1 MDVNPLVGEALS
13 RTFLHDYYLERA
25 IMEKVWIK
33 EDLGIATFPLMEK
46 GLKGFM
52 DFVASLN
59 LQYIEIRSERP
70 YALPQDVERG
80 ALENIQERLASLSL
94 RPIIHSAVYD
104 INVASLNPLIR
115 KASIRQTLES
125 IRFAAKIGAKIV
137 IIHPGRLPKDYPP
150 AYLKNSRINLLTSLN
165 VMARMAGRMGVM
177 LAIENS
183 PRGRAH
189 RLVTSPQE
197 HLYIL
202 RRVGSSYLGA
212 LLDIGHAHTWGV
224 DLREYIRSLAD
235 YILLFHL
242 HDNRGQ
248 ADEHLPLGRGT
259 SDLRGVGEEIQRMK
273 KRHPVILNM
282 RRREDIAESIRFFEG
297 MEKSKGLGRILGKR
311 GFLHKEVNS

>member
-1 MDVNPLVGEALS
+1 
-13 RTFLHDYYLERA
+13 
-25 IMEKVWIK
+25 MEKGWTK
-33 EDLGIATFPLMEK
+33 EDFGIATFPLMEE

-52 DFVASLN
+52 DFAASRG
-59 LQYIEIRSERP
+59 LQYVEIRSERP
-70 YALPQDVERG
+70 YALPQDMERG
-80 ALENIQERLASLSL
+80 ELESIQEKLVSLAL

-150 AYLKNSRINLLTSLN
+150 VYLKNSRINLLTSLN

-197 HLYIL
+197 HLHIL
-202 RRVGSSYLGA
+202 RRVGSPHLGA

-224 DLREYIRSLAD
+224 DLREYIKSLAD

-248 ADEHLPLGRGT
+248 ADDHLPLGRGT
-259 SDLRGVGEEIQRMK
+259 IDLRGIGEEIQRMK
-273 KRHPVILNM
+273 KRHPVILSM
-282 RRREDIAESIRFFEG
+282 RRKEDIAESIRFLEG
-297 MEKSKGLGRILGKR
+297 MRKSKGLSRILGKR
-311 GFLHKEVNS
+311 GFLHTEVNS

>member
-1 MDVNPLVGEALS
+1 LRGRENFPFFLS
-13 RTFLHDYYLERA
+13 DNYFRKA
-25 IMEKVWIK
+25 MMEQEWTK
-33 EDLGIATFPLMEK
+33 EDFGIATFPLMEE

-52 DFVASLN
+52 DFAASFGLK
-59 LQYIEIRSERP
+59 YVEIRSERP

-80 ALENIQERLASLSL
+80 ELESLQEKISSLSL
-94 RPIIHSAVYD
+94 SPIIHSAVYD

-115 KASIRQTLES
+115 KASIRQALES
-125 IRFAAKIGAKIV
+125 IRLAAKIGAKIV
-137 IIHPGRLPKDYPP
+137 IIHPGRLPKDYPSM
-150 AYLKNSRINLLTSLN
+150 YLKNSRINLLTSLN

-197 HLYIL
+197 HLHIL
-202 RRVGSSYLGA
+202 RRVGSPYLGA

-235 YILLFHL
+235 YIFIFHL

-248 ADEHLPLGRGT
+248 ADEHLALGKGT
-259 SDLRGVGEEIQRMK
+259 IDFRGVGEEIQRMK
-273 KRHPVILNM
+273 KHHPVILCM
-282 RRREDIAESIRFFEG
+282 RRKEDIAESMRFLEG
-297 MEKSKGLGRILGKR
+297 MGKSKGLGRILGKR
-311 GFLHKEVNS
+311 GVLHTDVKS

>member
-1 MDVNPLVGEALS
+1 
-13 RTFLHDYYLERA
+13 
-25 IMEKVWIK
+25 MEKEWIK
-33 EDLGIATFPLMEK
+33 EDFGIATFPFMEE

-52 DFVASLN
+52 DFAFSRG
-59 LQYIEIRSERP
+59 LQYVEIRSERP
-70 YALPQDVERG
+70 YALPQDMERG
-80 ALENIQERLASLSL
+80 ELESIQQKLVSLSL
-94 RPIIHSAVYD
+94 KPIIHSAVYD

-115 KASIRQTLES
+115 KASIRQTLAS
-125 IRFAAKIGAKIV
+125 IRFATKIGAKIV

-150 AYLKNSRINLLTSLN
+150 EYLKNSRINLLTSLN

-197 HLYIL
+197 HLHIL
-202 RRVGSSYLGA
+202 RRVGSPHLGA

-224 DLREYIRSLAD
+224 DLREYIKSLTD

-248 ADEHLPLGRGT
+248 ADDHLPLGRGT
-259 SDLRGVGEEIQRMK
+259 IDLRGIGEEIQRMK

-282 RRREDIAESIRFFEG
+282 RRKEDIAESIRFLEG
-297 MEKSKGLGRILGKR
+297 MGKSKGLSRILGKR
-311 GFLHKEVNS
+311 GFLHTEVNS

>member
-1 MDVNPLVGEALS
+1 MDVNPLVGEKTS
-13 RTFLHDYYLERA
+13 PTFLHNQYLERTF
-25 IMEKVWIK
+25 MERLWTR
-33 EDLGIATFPLMEK
+33 EDFGIATFPLLEE
-46 GLKGFM
+46 GLVGFM
-52 DFVASLN
+52 DFAASLG
-59 LQYIEIRSERP
+59 LKYVEIRGERP

-80 ALENIQERLASLSL
+80 ELENIQEKLASLSL

-115 KASIRQTLES
+115 KASIQQTVET

-137 IIHPGRLPKDYPP
+137 IIHPGRLPKDYPSV
-150 AYLKNSRINLLTSLN
+150 YLKNSRINLLTSLN

-189 RLVTSPQE
+189 RLVATPQE
-197 HLYIL
+197 HLHIL
-202 RRVGSSYLGA
+202 RRLGSPHLGA

-235 YILLFHL
+235 YIVLFHL

-248 ADEHLPLGRGT
+248 GDEHLPLGKGNI
-259 SDLRGVGEEIQRMK
+259 DLRGVGEEIQRMK
-273 KRHPVILNM
+273 KHHPLILNM
-282 RRREDIAESIRFFEG
+282 RRKTDIEQSIQFLEG
-297 MEKSKGLGRILGKR
+297 LGRGKGLSRILGKR
-311 GFLHKEVNS
+311 GFFVSEMN

>member
-1 MDVNPLVGEALS
+1 
-13 RTFLHDYYLERA
+13 
-25 IMEKVWIK
+25 ME
-33 EDLGIATFPLMEK
+33 E

-52 DFVASLN
+52 DFAASRG
-59 LQYIEIRSERP
+59 LQYVEIRSERP

-80 ALENIQERLASLSL
+80 ELESIQEKLVSLSL
-94 RPIIHSAVYD
+94 KPIIHSAVYD

-125 IRFAAKIGAKIV
+125 IRFATKIGAKIV

-197 HLYIL
+197 HLHIL
-202 RRVGSSYLGA
+202 QRVGSTHLGA

-224 DLREYIRSLAD
+224 DVREYIKSLSD

-248 ADEHLPLGRGT
+248 ADDHLPLGRGT
-259 SDLRGVGEEIQRMK
+259 IDFRGIGEEIQRMK
-273 KRHPVILNM
+273 KHHPVILNM
-282 RRREDIAESIRFFEG
+282 RRKEDIAESIRFLERMG
-297 MEKSKGLGRILGKR
+297 KSKGLGRILGKR
-311 GFLHKEVNS
+311 GVLHTEVNT

>member
-1 MDVNPLVGEALS
+1 
-13 RTFLHDYYLERA
+13 
-25 IMEKVWIK
+25 MEKGWIK
-33 EDLGIATFPLMEK
+33 EDFGIATFPLMEEG

-52 DFVASLN
+52 DFAASRG
-59 LQYIEIRSERP
+59 LQYVEIRSERP
-70 YALPQDVERG
+70 YALPQDMERG
-80 ALENIQERLASLSL
+80 ALESIQEKLVSLSL
-94 RPIIHSAVYD
+94 KPIIHSAVYD

-125 IRFAAKIGAKIV
+125 IRFATKIGAKIV
-137 IIHPGRLPKDYPP
+137 VIHPGRLPKDYPP
-150 AYLKNSRINLLTSLN
+150 VYLKNSRINLLTSLN

-197 HLYIL
+197 HLHIL
-202 RRVGSSYLGA
+202 QRVGSPHLGA

-224 DLREYIRSLAD
+224 DVREYIKSLTD

-248 ADEHLPLGRGT
+248 ADDHLPLGRGT
-259 SDLRGVGEEIQRMK
+259 IDLKGIREEIQRMK
-273 KRHPVILNM
+273 KHHPVILNM
-282 RRREDIAESIRFFEG
+282 RRKEDIAESIRFLEG
-297 MEKSKGLGRILGKR
+297 MGKSKGLSRILGKR
-311 GFLHKEVNS
+311 GVFHTEVNS

>member
-1 MDVNPLVGEALS
+1 M
-13 RTFLHDYYLERA
+13 
-25 IMEKVWIK
+25 IK
-33 EDLGIATFPLMEK
+33 EDLGIATFPLMDE

-52 DFVASLN
+52 DFAASLG
-59 LQYIEIRSERP
+59 LQYVEIRSERP

-80 ALENIQERLASLSL
+80 ELESIQEKLASLSL
-94 RPIIHSAVYD
+94 KPIIHSAVYD

-115 KASIRQTLES
+115 KASIWQTIES

-165 VMARMAGRMGVM
+165 VMARMAGRMGIM

-197 HLYIL
+197 HLHIL
-202 RRVGSSYLGA
+202 RRIGAPHLGA
-212 LLDIGHAHTWGV
+212 LVDIGHAHSWGV
-224 DLREYIRSLAD
+224 DLREYIKSLAD

-248 ADEHLPLGRGT
+248 TDEHLPLGRGT
-259 SDLRGVGEEIQRMK
+259 IDFRGVVEEIQRMK
-273 KRHPVILNM
+273 KRHPVILNLP
-282 RRREDIAESIRFFEG
+282 RRENIVESIKFLERIG
-297 MEKSKGLGRILGKR
+297 SSKGLGRILGKR
-311 GFLHKEVNS
+311 GFFHTEVSS

>member
-1 MDVNPLVGEALS
+1 
-13 RTFLHDYYLERA
+13 
-25 IMEKVWIK
+25 MEKGWTK
-33 EDLGIATFPLMEK
+33 EDFGIATFPLMEE

-52 DFVASLN
+52 DFAASRG
-59 LQYIEIRSERP
+59 LQYVEIRSERP
-70 YALPQDVERG
+70 YALPQDMERG
-80 ALENIQERLASLSL
+80 ELESIQEKLVSLAL

-150 AYLKNSRINLLTSLN
+150 VYLKNSRINLLTSLN

-197 HLYIL
+197 HLHIL
-202 RRVGSSYLGA
+202 RRVGSPHLGA

-224 DLREYIRSLAD
+224 DLREYIKSLAD

-248 ADEHLPLGRGT
+248 ADDHLPLGRGT
-259 SDLRGVGEEIQRMK
+259 IDLRGIGEEIQRMK
-273 KRHPVILNM
+273 KRHPVILSM
-282 RRREDIAESIRFFEG
+282 RRREDIAESIRFLEG
-297 MEKSKGLGRILGKR
+297 MRKSKGLSRILGKR
-311 GFLHKEVNS
+311 GFLHTTEVNS

>member
-1 MDVNPLVGEALS
+1 
-13 RTFLHDYYLERA
+13 
-25 IMEKVWIK
+25 MEKGWTR
-33 EDLGIATFPLMEK
+33 EDFGIATFPLMEE
-46 GLKGFM
+46 GLRGFL
-52 DFVASLN
+52 DFAASRG
-59 LQYIEIRSERP
+59 LQYVEIRGEKP
-70 YALPQDVERG
+70 YAFPQDMERG
-80 ALENIQERLASLSL
+80 EFEGIQEKLASLSL

-125 IRFAAKIGAKIV
+125 IRFAAKIGARIV
-137 IIHPGRLPKDYPP
+137 IIHPGRLPKDYPSV
-150 AYLKNSRINLLTSLN
+150 YLKNSRINLLTSLD

-189 RLVTSPQE
+189 RLVTTPQE
-197 HLYIL
+197 HLHIL
-202 RRVGSSYLGA
+202 QHVGSPHLGA

-235 YILLFHL
+235 FILLFHL

-259 SDLRGVGEEIQRMK
+259 IDLRGIGEEIQRMK
-273 KRHPVILNM
+273 KRHPIILSM
-282 RRREDIAESIRFFEG
+282 RRKEDIVESIRFLEG
-297 MEKSKGLGRILGKR
+297 MNKSKGLGRILGKR
-311 GFLHKEVNS
+311 GFLHTEVSSQ